1 MPGKEESVTCS
12 NMERR
17 LALSG
22 LLLIIAVA
30 VPLPA
35 GPGSCVG
42 PSLAATV
49 TGIAIPSAAA
59 DTQAGDAGSLD
70 ALNSY
75 RLALLEMK
83 GHLSVARELLQ
94 TGSPGAEYH
103 LREPIEKIFQRI
115 EPELRNRGAPLT
127 SDIVAPLKRV
137 TETDADT
144 ALALLDSTAS
154 AIDGSYAQSGA
165 VDPRSILALSEALLR
180 KAVALYAN
188 SVKDNAVTDVP
199 GYQTG
204 RGFANQAEALVRHST
219 GLKRKPDY
227 ETLLANIV
235 LIRQSW
241 PGVEPPP
248 IVFGPG
254 SVAQRLDQTVA
265 TMGKLR

>member
-1 MPGKEESVTCS
+1 MTCS
-12 NMERR
+12 NTQRR

-22 LLLIIAVA
+22 LLVIIAVA
-30 VPLPA
+30 MPLPA

-42 PSLAATV
+42 ASLAATV

-59 DTQAGDAGSLD
+59 DIQAGDAGSLN

-103 LREPIEKIFQRI
+103 LREPIEKLFQRI

-127 SDIVAPLKRV
+127 SDIVAPLQRV
-137 TETDADT
+137 TETDPDM
-144 ALALLDSTAS
+144 ALALLDSATS

-165 VDPRSILALSEALLR
+165 TDAPSILALSEALLR
-180 KAVALYAN
+180 QAVDLYAN

-204 RGFANQAEALVRHST
+204 RAFANQAEALVRHST
-219 GLKRKPDY
+219 GLRRKPEY
-227 ETLLANIV
+227 EAALASIV

-254 SVAQRLDQTVA
+254 SVAQRLNETVA
-265 TMGKLR
+265 IMDEMR